1 MTAASKSIIRLFTL
15 VILISFTSCDQN
27 KKNNSAADNPD
38 SMPVIKM
45 STDSNSAMPV
55 HTQKDSTEKIPNPY
69 DSSKK

>member
-1 MTAASKSIIRLFTL
+1 MTAASKSVIRLFVL

-27 KKNNSAADNPD
+27 KKSNAASDSPD

-69 DSSKK
+69 DPSKK